1 MVGGLAMN
9 IVHVTRQFYPARGGL
24 EGVVENLAT
33 QQAAAGHHVRVV
45 TLNRI
50 FGSDKTLAVSERRR
64 GYEIVRIPYFGSQ
77 RYPLAPGVLGKIR
90 DADLVHVHAIDFFVD
105 FLALTKPLHKKPL
118 VVSTHGGF
126 FHTGFASRLKRVY
139 FRAVTRRSLRP
150 YGFVAASSEQDR
162 RTFSLIRPRGIEAV
176 GAGVD
181 CQKFADAAGAAGL
194 KKIIYF
200 GRLAPNK
207 NLTALFPFLTALRAR
222 DPAWKLMIAGR
233 PMSDDIARLG
243 EEAAR
248 AGLAGHV
255 KLLESPS
262 DEILREAIGGCSVF
276 VSPSH
281 YEGFGVA
288 AIEAA
293 SAGLLTV
300 LSDIPA
306 HRDTVGATGLGLLV
320 DFGRPEAAVET
331 MLAARGA
338 PRPDRKE
345 IARRLAPYSWSRV
358 AERFDDIYGRVVGRT
373 ERRILGSRVQVSD
386 VEATTARIDDCVVRR
401 KPLRV
406 AFVNANL
413 ANEAANDTAVAEALQ
428 GFHLLNDGIG
438 LDLASL
444 MLFGR
449 FFPANLNGTDFTPA
463 YLDRTRLRL
472 RLFLLGSDARVVA
485 KAAELYAERWPRH
498 EIVGFHSGYFDDAEP
513 ADLAERV
520 RSARADVVLA
530 AMGNPRQE
538 LWLAR
543 HVPEVCPV
551 GIAVGALFNFQ
562 TGEIR
567 RAPEWFRK
575 MRIEWVYRL
584 LSEPRRLW
592 RRYTVGNAMFLSR
605 VALQV
610 VRGERA

>member
-1 MVGGLAMN
+1 MK
-9 IVHVTRQFYPARGGL
+9 IVHVTRQFHPARGGL
-24 EGVVENLAT
+24 ESVVDNLAS
-33 QQAAAGHHVRVV
+33 QQAVAGHSVRVV

-50 FGSDKTLAVSERRR
+50 FGADQKLAACERR
-64 GYEIVRIPYFGSQ
+64 GGFEIVRIPFFGSQ
-77 RYPLAPGVLGKIR
+77 RYPIAPSVLGKIR
-90 DADLVHVHAIDFFVD
+90 SADLVHVHAIDFFFD
-105 FLALTKPLHKKPL
+105 FLALTKPVHRKPL

-126 FHTGFASRLKRVY
+126 FHTGFAARLKRHY
-139 FRAVTRRSLRP
+139 FNTVTRRSLRH

-162 RTFSLIRPRGIEAV
+162 RNFSRIRQRGIEAV

-181 CQKFADAAGAAGL
+181 CKRFAGAAGDAEL
-194 KKIIYF
+194 KRIIYF

-207 NLTALFPFLTALRAR
+207 NLAALFPFLTALRVR
-222 DPAWKLMIAGR
+222 DPVWKLTIAGR
-233 PMSDDIARLG
+233 PMADDIARLDN
-243 EEAAR
+243 AIAR
-248 AGLAGHV
+248 AGLWGHV
-255 KLLESPS
+255 KLIESPS
-262 DEILREAIGGCSVF
+262 DEILREAIGECSTF
-276 VSPSH
+276 VSPSD

-288 AIEAA
+288 AIEAM

-306 HRDTVGATGLGLLV
+306 HRDTVRATGLGLLV
-320 DFGRPEAAVET
+320 DFQQPEAAADA
-331 MLAARGA
+331 MLAARRSR
-338 PRPDRKE
+338 RPDRE
-345 IARRLAPYSWSRV
+345 DIARRLEAYSWGRV
-358 AERFDDIYGRVVGRT
+358 AERFDEIYSRVVGLT
-373 ERRILGSRVQVSD
+373 ERRILGARVQVSD
-386 VEATTARIDDCVVRR
+386 MEAATARIDECVVRR
-401 KPLRV
+401 QPLRV

-413 ANEAANDTAVAEALQ
+413 ANEAANDRAVGEALE

-463 YLDRTRLRL
+463 YLDRSRLRL

-485 KAAELYAERWPRH
+485 KAADLYAKRWPRH
-498 EIVGFHSGYFDDAEP
+498 EVVGYCHAYFGEAE
-513 ADLAERV
+513 AAALAERV
-520 RSARADVVLA
+520 RAARADVVLA

-543 HVPEVCPV
+543 YVPEACPV

-562 TGEIR
+562 TGQIP
-567 RAPEWFRK
+567 RAPEWIRK
-575 MRIEWVYRL
+575 MRLEWVFRL

-592 RRYTVGNAMFLSR
+592 RRYTVGNAVFLTR
-605 VALQV
+605 VAMQL

>member
-1 MVGGLAMN
+1 M
-9 IVHVTRQFYPARGGL
+9 
-24 EGVVENLAT
+24 
-33 QQAAAGHHVRVV
+33 
-45 TLNRI
+45 
-50 FGSDKTLAVSERRR
+50 
-64 GYEIVRIPYFGSQ
+64 
-77 RYPLAPGVLGKIR
+77 
-90 DADLVHVHAIDFFVD
+90 
-105 FLALTKPLHKKPL
+105 
-118 VVSTHGGF
+118 
-126 FHTGFASRLKRVY
+126 
-139 FRAVTRRSLRP
+139 
-150 YGFVAASSEQDR
+150 
-162 RTFSLIRPRGIEAV
+162 
-176 GAGVD
+176 
-181 CQKFADAAGAAGL
+181 
-194 KKIIYF
+194 
-200 GRLAPNK
+200 
-207 NLTALFPFLTALRAR
+207 
-222 DPAWKLMIAGR
+222 
-233 PMSDDIARLG
+233 
-243 EEAAR
+243 
-248 AGLAGHV
+248 
-255 KLLESPS
+255 
-262 DEILREAIGGCSVF
+262 
-276 VSPSH
+276 
-281 YEGFGVA
+281 
-288 AIEAA
+288 
-293 SAGLLTV
+293 